1 MTGLFKVMSSITD
14 ASGEHVP
21 LTFKGYY
28 DKEKGVL
35 VNKYIDQ
42 TTARAEKYWWNE
54 STGEYTQDA
63 SNLGY
68 DAKPVSVT
76 LTRNGNVLHQ
86 FTLTGTAQDE
96 PTKVTLDDGTA
107 FSYQETTPWSMD
119 FTDLPKYDENGAE
132 YTYMVMEGSEGYVR
146 QHEYHRNYKEDPD
159 DPSAD
164 GVPNLTIIKNRPGE
178 DASIVRVSKT
188 WSDGGNTSARV
199 PVRVGVFAAHDIE
212 RDGQVVYTKDQKIGD
227 TMLFEDNGWYS
238 ELLVGVGGLD
248 QTKDVYIRELSVDDA
263 QDANN
268 NYLVLT
274 RDEVASGAA
283 GTEYQQL
290 LINWADTNPDNP
302 RNERMVVSSSDNQGY
317 AFDVSYGKND
327 SLDSLEVSNR
337 RVGVVDVTANKTW
350 TDQGSNPSNRPEACL
365 VLSSSREGNVFHS
378 DENGD
383 VYVNV
388 GDLGVNEK
396 SYVCTS
402 SDLSSKTIYNTKTDP
417 AYIWLADKDGN
428 RVDGDEGAKLCVR
441 VDSTASDSQVQF
453 ATLPNTIRQAPWL
466 TGLSKSLGLR
476 TLPTMSL
483 LKQIAPCPTIRNGI
497 SPIRSMWRTTISA
510 LRPKTLPSLLNGTT
524 DM

>member
-1 MTGLFKVMSSITD
+1 
-14 ASGEHVP
+14 
-21 LTFKGYY
+21 
-28 DKEKGVL
+28 
-35 VNKYIDQ
+35 
-42 TTARAEKYWWNE
+42 
-54 STGEYTQDA
+54 
-63 SNLGY
+63 
-68 DAKPVSVT
+68 
-76 LTRNGNVLHQ
+76 
-86 FTLTGTAQDE
+86 
-96 PTKVTLDDGTA
+96 
-107 FSYQETTPWSMD
+107 MD
-119 FTDLPKYDENGAE
+119 FTGLPKYDENGAE

-212 RDGQVVYTKDQKIGD
+212 KDGQIVYAKDQKIGD

-337 RVGVVDVTANKTW
+337 RVGVV
-350 TDQGSNPSNRPEACL
+350 
-365 VLSSSREGNVFHS
+365 
-378 DENGD
+378 
-383 VYVNV
+383 
-388 GDLGVNEK
+388 
-396 SYVCTS
+396 
-402 SDLSSKTIYNTKTDP
+402 
-417 AYIWLADKDGN
+417 
-428 RVDGDEGAKLCVR
+428 
-441 VDSTASDSQVQF
+441 
-453 ATLPNTIRQAPWL
+453 TLR
-466 TGLSKSLGLR
+466 
-476 TLPTMSL
+476 
-483 LKQIAPCPTIRNGI
+483 
-497 SPIRSMWRTTISA
+497 PIRPGRSRV
-510 LRPKTLPSLLNGTT
+510 
-524 DM
+524 